1 MPQAPT
7 SPALRYIRKLIGECD
22 LARLTD
28 GQLLQRFL
36 GERDEDAFAALM
48 ERHGNLVLKVCRQVL
63 HHEQDAEDAF
73 QATFLVLARHA
84 GCIRKTEA
92 IGSWLYRVAYRIA
105 TKAGTHMGKQR
116 AHERQV
122 RGTRAPT
129 EPEAELGWRELQA
142 ALSQELNCL
151 PEKYRAPFVL
161 CCLEG
166 KSGSEAA
173 RQLGWKEGTV
183 SARLAQA
190 RKRLQQRLSRR
201 GITLAAV
208 LCGMALTQ
216 HATAALPAT
225 VFQSTMK
232 AAQLLAQGKGVSS
245 GMVSARVAT
254 LVQGVTK
261 AMFFAKLRIA
271 TVFLLAAGGIGITT
285 GMVYEGV
292 IAQES
297 QFQQKDRK
305 SPAARGSGR
314 NLRLARNPQDNPAP
328 KSDKERIQGAWSVVS
343 VEFNG
348 QDVTKAVGDMKWF
361 CKGDRLDFSTKLLPD
376 DVRITFKQE
385 STGSPKS
392 VDFILKN
399 ASQAETMKGIY
410 ELKDDILKVCVHV
423 QRPKSDRRSSRPK
436 LDPTCVCLS

>member
-28 GQLLQRFL
+28 GQLLHRFL
-36 GERDEDAFAALM
+36 SERDEDAFAALM
-48 ERHGNLVLKVCRQVL
+48 ERHGHLVLKVCRQVL

-92 IGSWLYRVAYRIA
+92 VGSWLYRVAYRIA

-122 RGTRAPT
+122 GTRTPT

-142 ALSQELNCL
+142 ALSQELNRL

-173 RQLGWKEGTV
+173 QQLGWKEGTV

-208 LCGMALTQ
+208 LCGIVLSQ
-216 HATAALPAT
+216 DATAALPAT
-225 VFQSTMK
+225 VFQS
-232 AAQLLAQGKGVSS
+232 
-245 GMVSARVAT
+245 
-254 LVQGVTK
+254 
-261 AMFFAKLRIA
+261 
-271 TVFLLAAGGIGITT
+271 
-285 GMVYEGV
+285 
-292 IAQES
+292 
-297 QFQQKDRK
+297 
-305 SPAARGSGR
+305 
-314 NLRLARNPQDNPAP
+314 
-328 KSDKERIQGAWSVVS
+328 
-343 VEFNG
+343 
-348 QDVTKAVGDMKWF
+348 
-361 CKGDRLDFSTKLLPD
+361 
-376 DVRITFKQE
+376 
-385 STGSPKS
+385 
-392 VDFILKN
+392 
-399 ASQAETMKGIY
+399 
-410 ELKDDILKVCVHV
+410 
-423 QRPKSDRRSSRPK
+423 
-436 LDPTCVCLS
+436 